1 MRFRTLPTWSRI
13 MLGAAGE
20 RDFSTFVGEL
30 MRSTPRKVSTTM
42 VYLEGEA
49 GILKLAMPPPYH
61 QPVVLRTL
69 PTPKLLA
76 WAA

>member
-1 MRFRTLPTWSRI
+1 
-13 MLGAAGE
+13 
-20 RDFSTFVGEL
+20 

-76 WAA
+76 WSA